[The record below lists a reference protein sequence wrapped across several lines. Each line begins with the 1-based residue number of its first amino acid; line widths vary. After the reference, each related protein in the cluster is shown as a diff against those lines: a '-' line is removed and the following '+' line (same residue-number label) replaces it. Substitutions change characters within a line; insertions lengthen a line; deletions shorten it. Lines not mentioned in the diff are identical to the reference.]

1 MSATG
6 ICCGRWPTAGRSDVI
21 FDMNHQSEKPGY
33 GYQLAHGATS
43 LTEAWNADRRSSQNH
58 FMLGHLV
65 EWLYHDL
72 AGIGVDPSCAR
83 LQDGYASVRSP
94 SAVIEWVK
102 ASLDTI
108 RGTSH
113 DALDPDAGGRF
124 SLQIVI
130 PPNTNAP
137 VSVPVR
143 EGDEGRWSMRRPAAA
158 CGATDRRGKRP

>member
-1 MSATG
+1 
-6 ICCGRWPTAGRSDVI
+6 
-21 FDMNHQSEKPGY
+21 MNHQSEKPGY

-72 AGIGVDPSCAR
+72 AGIGADAGAPGFKTIRIAPQPVGG
-83 LQDGYASVRSP
+83 LT
-94 SAVIEWVK
+94 WVK

-108 RGTSH
+108 RGRVTTHWTRS
-113 DALDPDAGGRF
+113 GRTF

-130 PPNTNAP
+130 PPNTNAS
-137 VSVPVR
+137 VAVPV
-143 EGDEGRWSMRRPAAA
+143 DEGEKVAIDAPPGDARAEQI
-158 CGATDRRGKRP
+158 GAVRGTVTFRVPSGTWKFTSVCCAQ